1 VKARPIA
8 GLDRD
13 GTLAGN
19 LRPIVAVRLEEL
31 RSFVP
36 RALDPDAVR
45 DSHDMRIAAK
55 RLRYVLEL
63 AERALGQD
71 AAAGAKLARSLQDS
85 LGEIHDLDELL
96 DRLRGSG
103 RPLPVAI
110 ARVTRR
116 RAKLFERF
124 VRDWERL
131 DLSPIERLQQA
142 RADGA
147 AP

>member
-1 VKARPIA
+1 MKARPIE

-13 GTLAGN
+13 GTLADN
-19 LRPIVAVRLEEL
+19 LRRIVAVRLDEL

-36 RALDPDAVR
+36 RALDPEAIET
-45 DSHDMRIAAK
+45 SHDMRIAAK

-63 AERALGQD
+63 AERALGHD

-96 DRLRGSG
+96 VRLRGSG
-103 RPLPVAI
+103 RSVPLAI
-110 ARVTRR
+110 ALVAKR

-124 VRDWERL
+124 VRDWEEL
-131 DLSPIERLQQA
+131 DLSPIERLLPA
-142 RADGA
+142 RADGEA
-147 AP
+147 A